1 MPMWLGNPG
10 GVVQLPYPARGLT
23 PTLSIPATVRRTLG
37 GGQVVAR
44 AAGARRTY
52 NLAWEFL
59 TPEQFSVL
67 EEFYTRARGPGPF
80 ALLDPGR
87 RNRLS
92 LNQSSATSTEG
103 NATGFTVDP
112 SEAVTPNPDG
122 YLRGPQSLR
131 WTLPATVTSGVLDFD
146 APRGLF
152 GVPAPA
158 GQPWTF
164 SGAVSLAGL
173 VASVSVTPV
182 LSWRRVD
189 GSEAVVTSGTPV
201 NAVPGAWTSYS
212 VQLAAPPAGTVSL
225 RAQLRVAPGA
235 LTTLGVPVDVT
246 EVQPVMPAAQPSST
260 ATTAFPGGR
269 VLVSAPRYLPR
280 LGFAL
285 IERGSIST
293 ADVLLDQPMLDMF
306 LGVRAWVLG
315 TGVPRVSFVALPET
329 NRLLPF
335 RDVTATLVEAG

>member
-23 PTLSIPATVRRTLG
+23 PTLSIPATVRRTIG
-37 GGQVVAR
+37 GGQVVSR
-44 AAGARRTY
+44 AGAGRRTY
-52 NLAWEFL
+52 QLAWEFL

-103 NATGFTVDP
+103 NAAGFTVDP
-112 SEAVTPNPDG
+112 SEAVTPNPDV

-131 WTLPATVTSGVLDFD
+131 WTLPATVSAGVLDFD

-164 SGAVSLAGL
+164 SGVLSLGTPGL
-173 VASVSVTPV
+173 SVSVTPV
-182 LSWRRVD
+182 LSWRRID
-189 GSEAVVTSGTPV
+189 GSEAAVTSGTPV
-201 NAVPGAWTSYS
+201 AAAPGAWTAYS
-212 VQLAAPPAGTVSL
+212 VQLAAPPAGAVSL
-225 RAQLRVAPGA
+225 RPQLRVAPGVLVTA
-235 LTTLGVPVDVT
+235 GAGVDVT
-246 EVQPVMPAAQPSST
+246 ETQAVPTPRPGSIQVTGGLPGT
-260 ATTAFPGGR
+260 FATVVA
-269 VLVSAPRYLPR
+269 APRR
-280 LGFAL
+280 TTRDIATV
-285 IERGSIST
+285 ERGPT
-293 ADVLLDQPMLDMF
+293 NAADVLVDQPMLDMF

>member
-10 GVVQLPYPARGLT
+10 GVVALPYPVRGLT

-44 AAGARRTY
+44 AGGARRTY

-59 TPEQFSVL
+59 TAEQFSVL

-92 LNQSSATSTEG
+92 LNQSSATSTDG
-103 NATGFTVDP
+103 DTTGFTVDP
-112 SEAVTPNPDG
+112 TEAVTSTPDVF
-122 YLRGPQSLR
+122 LRGPRSLR
-131 WTLPATVTSGVLDFD
+131 WTLPATVNAGVLDFD

-152 GVPAPA
+152 GAPAPA

-201 NAVPGAWTSYS
+201 NAVPGAWTPYS

-225 RAQLRVAPGA
+225 RAQLRVTPGV
-235 LTTLGVPVDVT
+235 LTTVAAPVDVT
-246 EVQPVMPAAQPSST
+246 ELQPSTPARPSST
-260 ATTAFPGGR
+260 TTVAFPGGR
-269 VLVSAPRYLPR
+269 VLVSAPQYLPR
-280 LGFAL
+280 VGFAL
-285 IERGSIST
+285 IERGLIST
-293 ADVLLDQPMLDMF
+293 VDVLVDQPMLDMF